1 MKWRIEDMLS
11 RKLLKRYSD
20 VMLKSLDTYSDDTT
34 LLMEDMIISEEMLSK
49 IEQILKTNPTEEE
62 LIQKLDSI
70 QTESYGT

>member
-70 QTESYGT
+70 QTESYET

>member
-1 MKWRIEDMLS
+1 MLS

>member
-1 MKWRIEDMLS
+1 MLS

-70 QTESYGT
+70 QTESYET